1 MVGITDGDA
10 CSAPHGQTRHSASR
24 VRWGKWVESVRKD
37 VERAFGRLKGRF
49 RCLKILSRFQD
60 VTHVDMEFRACVVL
74 HKTCHFSDGQWHL
87 CLNHALMQFHGFT
100 HVDLV
105 PLAPFPGHMTL
116 HVMP

>member
-1 MVGITDGDA
+1 MYPNFKFRSQAQFDPDEVLETAQQANLRI
-10 CSAPHGQTRHSASR
+10 H
-24 VRWGKWVESVRKD
+24 